1 MEENIGVIY
10 STVDGQ
16 TKKICT
22 HIVGLLK
29 QKQIKAKL
37 YSIDEFNAD
46 INDFSILIIGASI
59 RYGKHNEKITK
70 FILDHRENLDKI
82 KTAFFSVNLVAR
94 KPDKNLPDTNPY
106 LIKFIEQIKW
116 KPDVLDVFAGK
127 LDYKAYPFFDRIMIK
142 LIMKMTKGPTK
153 TEEPIEYTDWN
164 RVAQFTSKILKTKEP
179 TLNA

>member
-1 MEENIGVIY
+1 MEGKIGIIY

-16 TKKICT
+16 TKKICDY
-22 HIVGLLK
+22 IVDLLD
-29 QKQIKAKL
+29 QKQIKAQL
-37 YSIDEFNAD
+37 YSIDEFNAN
-46 INDFSILIIGASI
+46 INDFNILIIGASI

-70 FILDHRENLDKI
+70 FILDHRDSLDKI
-82 KTAFFSVNLVAR
+82 KTGFFSVNLVAR

-142 LIMKMTKGPTK
+142 LIMKITKGPTK
-153 TEEPIEYTDWN
+153 TDKPIEYTDWK
-164 RVAQFTSKILKTKEP
+164 RVEEFSSKILKH
-179 TLNA
+179 

>member
-1 MEENIGVIY
+1 MEGRIGIIY

-16 TKKICT
+16 TKKICDY
-22 HIVGLLK
+22 IVDLLD

-37 YSIDEFNAD
+37 YSIDEFNAN

-70 FILDHRENLDKI
+70 FILDHRDSLDKI
-82 KTAFFSVNLVAR
+82 KTGFFSVNLVAR
-94 KPDKNLPDTNPY
+94 KQDKNLPDTNPY
-106 LIKFIEQIKW
+106 LIKFIKQIKW
-116 KPDVLDVFAGK
+116 KPNVLDVFAGK

-153 TEEPIEYTDWN
+153 TDEAIEYTDWY
-164 RVAQFTSKILKTKEP
+164 RVEEFSSKVLKY
-179 TLNA
+179 

>member
-1 MEENIGVIY
+1 MEGKIGIIY

-16 TKKICT
+16 TKKICDY
-22 HIVGLLK
+22 IVDLLD
-29 QKQIKAKL
+29 QKQIKAQL
-37 YSIDEFNAD
+37 YSIDEFNAN
-46 INDFSILIIGASI
+46 INDFNILIIGASI

-70 FILDHRENLDKI
+70 FILDHRDSLDKI
-82 KTAFFSVNLVAR
+82 KTGFFSVNLVAR

-142 LIMKMTKGPTK
+142 LIMKITKGPTK
-153 TEEPIEYTDWN
+153 TDKPIEYTDWK
-164 RVAQFTSKILKTKEP
+164 RVEEFSSKILKY
-179 TLNA
+179 

>member
-1 MEENIGVIY
+1 MEEKIGIIY

-16 TKKICT
+16 TKKICDY
-22 HIVGLLK
+22 IVGVLDE
-29 QKQIKAKL
+29 KQIKAKL
-37 YSIDEFNAD
+37 YSIDEFNAN
-46 INDFSILIIGASI
+46 ISDFNILIIGASI

-70 FILDHRENLDKI
+70 FISDHRDDLDKI
-82 KTAFFSVNLVAR
+82 KTGFFSVNLVAR

-153 TEEPIEYTDWN
+153 TDEPIEYTDWK
-164 RVAQFTSKILKTKEP
+164 RVTEFSLKVLKNT
-179 TLNA
+179 